1 MCPLDVN
8 KMSTIHPSRRGPR
21 TYTGTWLRW
30 VGVHT
35 GPHWSARLSIRDVA
49 KRAGVSIATVSRTIN
64 GRASVT
70 PHLARRVW
78 RAIDELGFY
87 PDTQARGL
95 VSGHSRTFGLI
106 ISDITN
112 PFFPEIV
119 QGFEDLAVQHNYEIL
134 TSSTVNDPGRMAL
147 SVRRMIERSVEGVA
161 VVTFGMEGEL
171 LNDLR
176 SRRVPLVF
184 IDVGPALPKVSN
196 IRIDYL
202 HGIRQ
207 AVQHLAA
214 LRHERIAFISGP
226 MTQRS
231 ALARLQAF
239 SQAMKEIG
247 LRMNESWVVEGNHTM
262 EGGMAAAQ
270 KILAMPE
277 GPTAVL
283 CSNDITAIGVMRES
297 FRQDVR
303 IPQDLSVIG
312 FDDIRIAR
320 FMIPPLTSVRMSQIE
335 IAELAF
341 TALLVDVQRQTAS
354 PNGSEYLLQTTLVLR
369 KSTSTPG
376 NVRKIARSENLAETR
391 TPARRTKPQRQ
402 N

>member
-1 MCPLDVN
+1 
-8 KMSTIHPSRRGPR
+8 
-21 TYTGTWLRW
+21 
-30 VGVHT
+30 
-35 GPHWSARLSIRDVA
+35 VA